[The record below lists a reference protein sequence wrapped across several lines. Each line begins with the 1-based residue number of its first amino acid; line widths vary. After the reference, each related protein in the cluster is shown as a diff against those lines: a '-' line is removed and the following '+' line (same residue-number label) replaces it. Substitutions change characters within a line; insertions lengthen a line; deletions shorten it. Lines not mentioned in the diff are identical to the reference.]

1 MVNVISLGYPMVFSN
16 WPFVVDLRTGAFSG
30 GGGETATLLNA
41 ASAQLSNALGLPSGV
56 ASSMS
61 DAKAIDAQYGRK
73 KAHCPFCCSSRRES
87 YL

>member
-1 MVNVISLGYPMVFSN
+1 MVFSN

-30 GGGETATLLNA
+30 GGGETAPLNA

-61 DAKAIDAQYGRK
+61 DAKAIDAQYGSEK
-73 KAHCPFCCSSRRES
+73 GLTALSAALAGES